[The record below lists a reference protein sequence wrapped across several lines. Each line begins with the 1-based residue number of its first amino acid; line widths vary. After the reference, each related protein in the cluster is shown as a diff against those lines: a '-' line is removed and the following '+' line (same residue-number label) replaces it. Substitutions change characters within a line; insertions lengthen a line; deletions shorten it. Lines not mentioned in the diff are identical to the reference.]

1 MERQKKVVDASVAAK
16 WFLNEEDTKRALLIR
31 DAHIKEETLIIV
43 PDLLFLEVLNALKY
57 KNSDKELLEKVNK
70 ILWDIQLHIERTNE
84 FILEK
89 AVQISIDYNLTI
101 YDALYAAIAQ
111 MYGCPLITTDEKR
124 KKFPSAI
131 AL

>member
-43 PDLLFLEVLNALKY
+43 PDLLFLEVLNALRY

-111 MYGCPLITTDEKR
+111 MLAVRLLQLMKSSKNFLR
-124 KKFPSAI
+124 
-131 AL
+131 L